1 MYQSVGSKSC
11 CSSLSRYLAPS
22 TPRNGRSPSATP
34 GLACSATC
42 CPVADG
48 IVWVDMVTLKLAPP
62 PNAKIF
68 LTFCS
73 AEGFRIPTSQGPATV
88 VPTNSKAAA
97 NDRASSGVASRGGMA
112 TAANASTSPVR
123 AARDQG
129 SPPAALPAARDMT
142 STTST
147 SPTPAAA
154 TARRPAGPG
163 GNSKPLVSRRPQS
176 TSPQAST
183 IAAVNAAAAPKN
195 ACSSVPTAGSVSAR
209 GEPPRSSQV
218 TKNTNDQ
225 PTATPAPAASARA
238 AARSVFS
245 QVKPSRPK

>member
-1 MYQSVGSKSC
+1 MSRPSLPPPVVVGVGEALYDILPSGPV
-11 CSSLSRYLAPS
+11 LGGAPLNLAVHARQLFDRHGP
-22 TPRNGRSPSATP
+22 
-34 GLACSATC
+34 
-42 CPVADG
+42 PVARVAVATRVGDDALG
-48 IVWVDMVTLKLAPP
+48 CRLREELAARGLETAAVQRDP
-62 PNAKIF
+62 A
-68 LTFCS
+68 
-73 AEGFRIPTSQGPATV
+73 RPTGTATV
-88 VPTNSKAAA
+88 ALVDGEPSFSITADAAWDHCA
-97 NDRASSGVASRGGMA
+97 ADAGWLAQAAGAGAVCYGTLGSR
-112 TAANASTSPVR
+112 S
-123 AARDQG
+123 
-129 SPPAALPAARDMT
+129 
-142 STTST
+142 
-147 SPTPAAA
+147 PAAA